1 MTAGVTE
8 TTWSSPMRLRYA
20 KVKAIPL
27 PVSFLLVL
35 AMTIALMIFFGAWAV
50 SADVAE
56 RDRVFAFA
64 VPGATSTLISDANAT
79 GPLALGESRT
89 AEANHAADTWWGNGL
104 LRACPLH

>member
-1 MTAGVTE
+1 
-8 TTWSSPMRLRYA
+8 LRYA

-56 RDRVFAFA
+56 RERVFAFA
-64 VPGATSTLISDANAT
+64 VPGATSTLISDARAT